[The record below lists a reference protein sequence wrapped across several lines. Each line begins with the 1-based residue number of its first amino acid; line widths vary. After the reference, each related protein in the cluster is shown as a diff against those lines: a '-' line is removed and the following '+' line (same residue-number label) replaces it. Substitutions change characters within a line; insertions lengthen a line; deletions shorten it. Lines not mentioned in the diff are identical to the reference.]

1 MSHAHHSTKE
11 NKKKAQHSPKEKR
24 AMKLEKKRAAEHS
37 TPEIK
42 VAKLT
47 KGTLTPPTAA

>member
-1 MSHAHHSTKE
+1 MSHSHHSTHE
-11 NKKKAQHSPKEKR
+11 SKKKALHSPKEKK

-42 VAKLT
+42 VV
-47 KGTLTPPTAA
+47 KGNLNPPTTA

>member
-1 MSHAHHSTKE
+1 MSHSHHSTKE
-11 NKKKAQHSPKEKR
+11 GKKKALHTPKEKR

-42 VAKLT
+42 VV
-47 KGTLTPPTAA
+47 KGTLNPPATS